1 MGARTMNISLYD
13 RIRHVNP
20 WHFIWLSVLISE
32 IFTAILNIIQSYVW
46 FGTLSSDLLVI
57 GAIDASLVPLI
68 VTPIVYYFIRHTAE
82 LKSIN
87 QRLQQEIADRM
98 HAEKALAGSEARYR
112 AIVDGY
118 DGLIYICSSDYRIEF
133 MNRQLIARTGRDAT
147 GERCYDTLHGLDAV
161 CSWCVNNRI
170 FTGETV
176 RGEFQST
183 KDNRWYYR
191 TDTPIYNVDG
201 TISMQAMLMD
211 ITEHKAM
218 EDDLLKARKLE
229 SIGLL
234 AGGIAHDFNNML
246 AGILGNVELAKLYAI
261 HDEKVYA
268 RLEAAED
275 ATIRAK
281 DLTLQLLTF
290 SKGGAPLKQTID
302 IGEVLKE
309 NVIFALRGS
318 ATKSEVSI
326 PDGLWP
332 IDADEGQMTQVF
344 NNLIINA
351 DQAMPSGGTITVTC
365 GNAILGAS
373 DVLSLQGGK
382 YVKISIADQGIGIPK
397 EFLQKI
403 FDPYFTTK
411 KRGSGL
417 GLATCFSIIKRHG
430 GQILVESELGTG
442 TTFHIYLPASE
453 GMVQKK
459 PLEMEGLMK
468 GQGRILVMDDDVA
481 VRDTSMNVLK
491 ALGYEVAVVPDG
503 NSALISF
510 QKAKASGKPFDLV
523 IMDLTI
529 PGGLGGKETIKKL
542 LEIDPDAKAIVS
554 SGYSNDPVMAEY
566 EHYGFKGV
574 VAKPFKI
581 RELGETVYRVIHTSR
596 KSR

>member
-1 MGARTMNISLYD
+1 MSITLYD
-13 RIRHVNP
+13 RVQRVNP
-20 WHFIWLSVLISE
+20 LHYIWLSVLISE
-32 IFTAILNIIQSYVW
+32 VLTAILNVIQSYIW
-46 FGTLSSDLLVI
+46 FGTFSSDLLVI

-68 VTPIVYYFIRHTAE
+68 VAPIVYYFIRHTSE

-87 QRLQQEIADRM
+87 QRLQQEITDRIR
-98 HAEKALAGSEARYR
+98 AENALAGSEARYR

-118 DGLIYICSSDYRIEF
+118 DGLIYICSSDHRIEF
-133 MNRQLIARTGRDAT
+133 MNKQLIARMGRDAT
-147 GERCYDTLHGLDAV
+147 GERCHEALHGLDDV
-161 CSWCVNNRI
+161 CSSCVINRI
-170 FTGETV
+170 SAGETV
-176 RGEFQST
+176 REEVQST

-201 TISMQAMLMD
+201 TISMQAMIMD
-211 ITEHKAM
+211 ITERKAM
-218 EDDLLKARKLE
+218 EDELLKARKLE
-229 SIGLL
+229 SIGVL

-261 HDEKVYA
+261 NDEKMFA

-281 DLTLQLLTF
+281 DLTLQLMTF
-290 SKGGAPLKQTID
+290 SKGGVPLKKTID

-309 NVIFALRGS
+309 TVIFALRGS
-318 ATKSEVSI
+318 AVKSAVSL
-326 PDGLWP
+326 PEGLWP

-351 DQAMPSGGTITVTC
+351 DQAMPSGGIITVTC
-365 GNAILGAS
+365 GNALLGAS
-373 DVLSLQGGK
+373 DVLSLHEGK
-382 YVKISIADQGIGIPK
+382 YVKISIADKGIGIPK

-417 GLATCFSIIKRHG
+417 GLATCYSIIKRHG
-430 GQILVESELGTG
+430 GQILADSELGTG

-453 GMVQKK
+453 GLVQKK
-459 PLEMEGLMK
+459 SLEVEGLVK
-468 GQGRILVMDDDVA
+468 GQGRILVMDDDEA
-481 VRDTSMNVLK
+481 VRDASMNVLK
-491 ALGYEVAVVPDG
+491 ALGYEVVVVPDG
-503 NSALISF
+503 SEALIFF
-510 QKAKASGKPFDLV
+510 QKAKASGKPFDVV

-566 EHYGFKGV
+566 AHYGFKGV
-574 VAKPFKI
+574 VAKPYKI
-581 RELGETVYRVIHTSR
+581 REMGETVYRVINTF
-596 KSR
+596 